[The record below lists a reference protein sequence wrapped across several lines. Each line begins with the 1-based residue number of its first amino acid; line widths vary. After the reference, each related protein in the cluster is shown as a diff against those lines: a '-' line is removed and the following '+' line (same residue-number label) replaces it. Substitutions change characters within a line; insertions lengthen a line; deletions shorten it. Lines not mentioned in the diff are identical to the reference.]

1 MKTMEDVFFE
11 IAANIKYEAARA
23 ERLKKLAL
31 KKGLPIKEE
40 NGYVIILDHTWL
52 GNPLPGGSIMRA
64 VINNGVII
72 LNDYMSDTRYDGFD
86 CIETLEFITKILKKE
101 RGE

>member
-1 MKTMEDVFFE
+1 
-11 IAANIKYEAARA
+11 
-23 ERLKKLAL
+23 
-31 KKGLPIKEE
+31 
-40 NGYVIILDHTWL
+40 
-52 GNPLPGGSIMRA
+52 MRA
-64 VINNGVII
+64 VINDGVII

>member
-1 MKTMEDVFFE
+1 MEDVFFE

-31 KKGLPIKEE
+31 KKGLPIKEKD
-40 NGYVIILDHTWL
+40 GYVVILNHTWL
-52 GNPLPGGSIMRA
+52 GYPLPGGAIVRA
-64 VINNGVII
+64 VAKGCTII
-72 LNDYMSDTRYDGFD
+72 LNNYASDIYYDGFD
-86 CIETLEFITKILKKE
+86 YVETLEFITKIIKKE

>member
-31 KKGLPIKEE
+31 KKGLPI
-40 NGYVIILDHTWL
+40 
-52 GNPLPGGSIMRA
+52 R
-64 VINNGVII
+64 
-72 LNDYMSDTRYDGFD
+72 
-86 CIETLEFITKILKKE
+86 KKTDM
-101 RGE
+101 